1 MAALWTHW
9 DLEQTTDQILTLW
22 IDVQRQSQNIFSTEV
37 ISELDSVL
45 DELVSRQGVKTIFIR
60 SRKANSFFAGADI
73 TEFAKIETIEQARDV
88 SRRGQDIFAR
98 LEAIEPTTIA
108 VIQGACLGGGLEMAL
123 ACDHRI
129 AVIDSS
135 TRIGLPET
143 GLGILPGWGGTQR
156 LPKQV
161 DLLQAI
167 GMILQAKK
175 FSAEKAAKVGLVDRA
190 VKPEELEALLK
201 ELRNS
206 TIDLNPQKSST
217 WIGWFLNETS
227 FGRKL
232 IFNATE
238 KRIARQNLHYPALGK
253 SLEAIR
259 QSFKEDASGFEF
271 EQQAIGDLLFTP
283 TCQSLVSL
291 FLNKERA
298 RSLDTWDVPTSIQ
311 EEEIKS
317 LAVLGGGTM
326 GAGIAQAGI
335 KKGMQVVLKEVNEE
349 ALDAARSRIHSIYEA
364 LLDRKSLTE
373 AEANEQQAHL
383 TFTTSLEGIADVDA
397 VVEAVP
403 ESLGL
408 KQKIFNELAGT
419 CNQDTIFATN
429 TSALSVDE
437 IFAGVEPKSRV
448 GGLHFFNPVHRMD
461 LIEVISGSY
470 SSPETVGRLLKLAKQ
485 LGKTPILTKDSPG
498 FVVNRILMPYL
509 DEAIKI
515 AIEFT
520 AQNRD
525 PALIDREMK
534 SFGMPMG
541 PLELIDQ
548 VGVDVAAHVAGS
560 MTIVFG
566 EKSDTATVLE
576 RMVDAKRLGRKSDAG
591 FYNYVKGKKTNA
603 IGLQPLVSGID
614 VDLVESP
621 MTELDEVLTPI
632 QQRLVLAMVNEAG
645 RCLDEGVVAEAW
657 MIDLAMVLGTGF
669 APFRGGP
676 LRFARQL
683 NHNNLIDT
691 LEKLTAVYGERFQ
704 PAESIRQLGQQ

>member
-22 IDVQRQSQNIFSTEV
+22 IDVQGESQNMFSTEV
-37 ISELDSVL
+37 MSELDAVIK
-45 DELVSRQGVKTIFIR
+45 ELESRQGVKTVFIR
-60 SRKANSFFAGADI
+60 SRKSNSFFAGADI
-73 TEFAKIETIEQARDV
+73 HEFVKIETIEQAREV
-88 SRRGQDIFAR
+88 SRRGQDVFAR
-98 LEAIEPTTIA
+98 LEALDATTIA

-129 AVIDSS
+129 AIIDSA

-156 LPKQV
+156 LPRHV

-175 FSAEKAAKVGLVDRA
+175 LSAEKAVKVGLVDRA
-190 VKPEELEALLK
+190 VKPGELETLLK
-201 ELRNS
+201 
-206 TIDLNPQKSST
+206 DLGQSSDDLKPHKSST
-217 WIGWFLNETS
+217 WLGWFLNQTS
-227 FGRKL
+227 FGRNL

-238 KRIARQNLHYPALGK
+238 KRIARQKVQYPALGK

-259 QSFKEDASGFEF
+259 LSFKEDASGFEF

-283 TCQSLVSL
+283 ACQSLVSL

-298 RSLDTWDVPTSIQ
+298 RSLDTWNVPTSIQ
-311 EEEIKS
+311 EEKIQS
-317 LAVLGGGTM
+317 MAVLGGGTM

-335 KKGMQVVLKEVNEE
+335 KKGMQVVLKEVNDE
-349 ALDAARSRIHSIYEA
+349 ALDAARSRIHSIYET
-364 LLDRKSLTE
+364 LLDRKSLSE
-373 AEANEQQAHL
+373 AEANEQQAQL
-383 TFTTSLEGIADVDA
+383 TYTTSQEEISDVD
-397 VVEAVP
+397 VIIEAVP
-403 ESLGL
+403 ESLDL

-419 CNQDTIFATN
+419 CDRETIFATN

-461 LIEVISGSY
+461 LIEVISGAY
-470 SSPETVGRLLKLAKQ
+470 SSPETVGRLLQLAKQ
-485 LGKTPILTKDSPG
+485 LGKTPIVTKDSPG

-515 AIEFT
+515 AIEMT
-520 AQNRD
+520 AQNRE
-525 PALIDREMK
+525 PSVIDREMK

-566 EKSDTATVLE
+566 EKSDSATVLK

-603 IGLQPLVSGID
+603 IGLQPLVSEID
-614 VDLVESP
+614 VDLVEP
-621 MTELDEVLTPI
+621 PTTELDEVLTPI

-645 RCLDEGVVAEAW
+645 RCLDEGVVAEGW

-676 LRFARQL
+676 LKFAKQL
-683 NHNNLIDT
+683 NHNNLIET
-691 LEKLTAVYGERFQ
+691 LEKLAEVYGERFQ
-704 PAESIRQLGQQ
+704 PSDSIRQLDH